1 MMTIQTMAAFERIQD
16 ALVGKTDDD
25 LEVLMRSLEELLDKA
40 RDIQNVSAC
49 LLSGDC

>member
-1 MMTIQTMAAFERIQD
+1 MMTIQTMAAFDRIQD

>member
-1 MMTIQTMAAFERIQD
+1 MMTLQTLAAFERIQD

>member
-1 MMTIQTMAAFERIQD
+1 MAAFERIQD

>member
-1 MMTIQTMAAFERIQD
+1 MAAFDRIQD